1 MLNEPNLKEDAI
13 FKFHDELN
21 YIAQIRRQKF
31 KISFHN
37 YLLLGISND
46 TSLLPEVHHFSRV
59 SDEFFQFHLVNISNR
74 NIIKASSGDNHFI
87 LLTALCSCQL
97 KEECKCP
104 QKSSYEVYLFG
115 SNNYGQLDSIGKNKN
130 IKEHVWSFSLKNKIS
145 HICGKGNRTVAVSIL
160 GEIY

>member
-74 NIIKASSGDNHFI
+74 NIIRKI
-87 LLTALCSCQL
+87 LFYSFPIL
-97 KEECKCP
+97 KF
-104 QKSSYEVYLFG
+104 SYLMKFNSRY
-115 SNNYGQLDSIGKNKN
+115 Y
-130 IKEHVWSFSLKNKIS
+130 
-145 HICGKGNRTVAVSIL
+145 
-160 GEIY
+160 